1 MKILQIN
8 TVLSYGSTGSIV
20 RNIYDGLVADG
31 HDCLIVYG
39 RGDAAEG
46 YQSVSIANKLET
58 LIHVLGSRFF
68 DSHGLFSKSSTQKLI
83 AIIEDYKPD
92 IIQLHNIHGYYLN
105 FPVLFQYLSELTI
118 PVVWLMHDQWAISGG
133 AAYSDN
139 LISQTKRTTEERR
152 EYPKVNFL
160 EQYKRN
166 LQLKKS
172 FFTKLSS
179 LVVVTPSDWLSNQMR
194 ESFFQ
199 PFPVYTIHNGI
210 DLTKFKATNIEKREY
225 QKKQVLGVA
234 HKWDNRKG
242 TDFFLKLAK
251 DLENTHHFTMVGVDA
266 GLKDNI
272 SKNKLPITMLQKT
285 SSVQELVAF
294 YQEADIFLNP
304 TLQDNF
310 PTVNIEA
317 QACGTPVIT
326 FQSGG
331 SGESIQDGTTGLVI
345 SQGHYDGLKQA
356 LLDWPFKN
364 EQIQRNCI
372 ENSKKY
378 DKSVMY
384 HQYKL
389 LYQQLMEKK
398 NGF

>member
-1 MKILQIN
+1 MKVLQIN

-31 HDCLIVYG
+31 HDCLVVYG
-39 RGDAAEG
+39 RGDLVEG

-58 LIHVLGSRFF
+58 MVHVLASRLF
-68 DSHGLFSKSSTQKLI
+68 DSHGLFSKSSTRSLI
-83 AIIEDYKPD
+83 AIIEEYKPD
-92 IIQLHNIHGYYLN
+92 IIQIHNIHGYYLN
-105 FPVLFQYLSELTI
+105 FPVLFQYLSETNI

-139 LISQTKRTTEERR
+139 LFSQTKRTKEERR
-152 EYPKVNFL
+152 EYPRVSFL
-160 EQYKRN
+160 EQYQRN
-166 LQLKKS
+166 FQLKES
-172 FFTKLSS
+172 FFTKLSN
-179 LVVVTPSDWLSNQMR
+179 LVIVTPSEWLSNQMK

-199 PFPVYTIHNGI
+199 SFPVYTIHNGI
-210 DLTKFKATNIEKREY
+210 DLTKFKATNNEKREH

-234 HKWDNRKG
+234 HKWDSRKG
-242 TDFFLKLAK
+242 SDFFLQLAK
-251 DLENTHHFTMVGVDA
+251 DLENTHHFTMVGVDDS
-266 GLKDNI
+266 LKDKI
-272 SKNKLPITMLQKT
+272 SKNEIPITALEKT
-285 SSVQELVAF
+285 SSVQELVSF

-331 SGESIQDGTTGLVI
+331 SGESILDGITGLVI
-345 SQGHYDGLKQA
+345 SQGHYDELKQA

-364 EQIQRNCI
+364 DQIQENCL

-384 HQYKL
+384 HQYRL

>member
-1 MKILQIN
+1 
-8 TVLSYGSTGSIV
+8 
-20 RNIYDGLVADG
+20 
-31 HDCLIVYG
+31 
-39 RGDAAEG
+39 
-46 YQSVSIANKLET
+46 
-58 LIHVLGSRFF
+58 
-68 DSHGLFSKSSTQKLI
+68 
-83 AIIEDYKPD
+83 
-92 IIQLHNIHGYYLN
+92 
-105 FPVLFQYLSELTI
+105 
-118 PVVWLMHDQWAISGG
+118 
-133 AAYSDN
+133 
-139 LISQTKRTTEERR
+139 
-152 EYPKVNFL
+152 
-160 EQYKRN
+160 
-166 LQLKKS
+166 
-172 FFTKLSS
+172 
-179 LVVVTPSDWLSNQMR
+179 VVTPSDWLSNQMR

-210 DLTKFKATNIEKREY
+210 DLTKFKATNIEKREN

>member
-1 MKILQIN
+1 MKVLQIN
-8 TVLSYGSTGSIV
+8 TVISYGSTGSIV

-31 HDCLIVYG
+31 HDCLVVYG
-39 RGDAAEG
+39 RGDAVEG
-46 YQSVSIANKLET
+46 YQSVSIANKIET
-58 LIHVLGSRFF
+58 IIHVLGSRFF
-68 DSHGLFSKSSTQKLI
+68 DSHGLLSINSTRRLI

-92 IIQLHNIHGYYLN
+92 IIHLHNIHGYYLN
-105 FPVLFQYLSELTI
+105 FPELFQYLSGTSI

-139 LISQTKRTTEERR
+139 LFSQTMRTKKERR
-152 EYPKVNFL
+152 EYPKVSFL

-166 LQLKKS
+166 LQLKES
-172 FFTKLSS
+172 FFTMLSN
-179 LVVVTPSDWLSNQMR
+179 LVIVTPSDWLSNQMR

-199 PFPVYTIHNGI
+199 SFPVYTIHNGI
-210 DLTKFKATNIEKREY
+210 DLSKFQAASLDKTEH

-234 HKWDNRKG
+234 HKWDIRKG
-242 TDFFLKLAK
+242 TDFFLELAK
-251 DLENTHHFTMVGVDA
+251 DLEDTHHFTMVGVDA
-266 GLKDNI
+266 SLKERI
-272 SKNKLPITMLQKT
+272 SGSEIPITMLEKT
-285 SSVQELVAF
+285 SSVQELVSF

-331 SGESIQDGTTGLVI
+331 SGESILDGITGLVI
-345 SQGHYDGLKQA
+345 PQGHYDALKQA
-356 LLDWPFKN
+356 LVDWPSKN
-364 EQIQRNCI
+364 EQIQEFCV